1 MVFNSPDSR
10 YHKGSFK
17 TSPKPFSPS
26 PGKKEYEKIALTKS
40 DKKTKCTFINP
51 KTGKHCEKYLGIYP
65 EFCHIHTMLIE
76 NLCISKSQI
85 KNAGNGLYAGPFGY
99 SKGEII
105 GEYSTPFNYAKEG
118 DIYKRNGKGENG
130 YIEGYKPIDQS
141 YLFCDAPKRGQS
153 VEMSDCWD
161 SLDIRST
168 IMRNANDGHNSKFR
182 NNAYFEIK
190 KKKGIKHVY
199 IIASKK
205 IKGYEEIYLD
215 YGNDFW

>member
-1 MVFNSPDSR
+1 
-10 YHKGSFK
+10 
-17 TSPKPFSPS
+17 
-26 PGKKEYEKIALTKS
+26 
-40 DKKTKCTFINP
+40 
-51 KTGKHCEKYLGIYP
+51 
-65 EFCHIHTMLIE
+65 MLIE

-118 DIYKRNGKGENG
+118 DIYKRNGKGGNG
-130 YIEGYKPIDQS
+130 YVEGYKPINQS
-141 YLFCDAPKRGQS
+141 YLFCDTPKRGES

-168 IMRNANDGHNSKFR
+168 IMRNANDASNSRFR
-182 NNAYFEIK
+182 NNSYFEIK
-190 KKKGIKHVY
+190 KDHNGKKHVY

-205 IKGYEEIYLD
+205 IKAYEECFLD
-215 YGNDFW
+215 YGTSYW